1 MFKIT
6 LQLALR
12 NLWKQKGYTSINLLG
27 MALGMACCFL
37 IVIYI
42 QHERHYDRFH
52 PNGDRLY
59 RVNYQATF
67 SGSAFELTRTPAPV
81 GPLLAEQ
88 FPQVEV
94 ATRMFPRSISVRDP
108 KNDRMFELEEALFV
122 DSTVNRVF
130 QFDFLRG
137 NPETALSDPFSIV
150 LSEETARQVFGK
162 TDALGESL
170 LLGGQK
176 TPFVVTGVVRNFP
189 ETAHIHFDFLAP
201 FANIVDVEPAF
212 ARENILKAQTKNWIA
227 SYTYTYVLLK
237 PGAASAAVNAA
248 FPDFLR
254 RFGHKEF
261 VEKQK
266 FVLFPVP
273 EIHLRSETW
282 DEPESSANATYLR
295 LFAIVGL
302 LILLIACINF
312 INLSNA
318 IYLGRMKEVGVRK
331 VLGAGRQG
339 LIRQFMVET
348 LLICAMAF
356 VLSLVFVNGLLPK
369 LDTLTDRQLSFDL
382 LRDWPQSLTFTGI
395 FLLAGLLAGAWPAYV
410 ASRVQ
415 AAEIFQQH
423 TGHTGGK
430 QWLRKTLI
438 TVQFIVG
445 IALLSGTLIV
455 YSQLNYWKNRPLG
468 FNSDHILTA
477 PLFSSS
483 INTSFT
489 PGNAA
494 MRERMNSFEENL
506 AQHPNIEAITLASN
520 MPGIGA
526 VRHPITTDKISLDEH
541 VVLPCISAD
550 YDFVQTFDL
559 KVIAGRNFGKEYGT
573 DHIDGYLLNEKAVK
587 TLGWDAPEDAIGQKI
602 AKGGKT
608 GKVLGVIND
617 FHIQG
622 LQEELEPVVL
632 DINVGSFTTFAIR
645 IKNTRLPETLDFL
658 EKSWKTYFPEKAFE
672 YTFLDEQLQD
682 AYQDEGR
689 LAQLVGY
696 FAGIAIFLSCF
707 GLFGLISFTVHQ
719 KAKEIGIRK
728 VMGATVA
735 GIVALLAKGYLKL
748 VVIALVLA
756 TPIAWYLMDQWLDEF
771 AYRISIEWWVF
782 ALSGAGAVVVA
793 FLTVG
798 LQSMKAAL
806 ANPVDSL
813 RNK

>member
-1 MFKIT
+1 
-6 LQLALR
+6 
-12 NLWKQKGYTSINLLG
+12 
-27 MALGMACCFL
+27 
-37 IVIYI
+37 
-42 QHERHYDRFH
+42 
-52 PNGDRLY
+52 
-59 RVNYQATF
+59 
-67 SGSAFELTRTPAPV
+67 
-81 GPLLAEQ
+81 
-88 FPQVEV
+88 
-94 ATRMFPRSISVRDP
+94 
-108 KNDRMFELEEALFV
+108 
-122 DSTVNRVF
+122 
-130 QFDFLRG
+130 
-137 NPETALSDPFSIV
+137 
-150 LSEETARQVFGK
+150 
-162 TDALGESL
+162 
-170 LLGGQK
+170 
-176 TPFVVTGVVRNFP
+176 
-189 ETAHIHFDFLAP
+189 
-201 FANIVDVEPAF
+201 
-212 ARENILKAQTKNWIA
+212 
-227 SYTYTYVLLK
+227 
-237 PGAASAAVNAA
+237 
-248 FPDFLR
+248 
-254 RFGHKEF
+254 
-261 VEKQK
+261 
-266 FVLFPVP
+266 
-273 EIHLRSETW
+273 
-282 DEPESSANATYLR
+282 
-295 LFAIVGL
+295 
-302 LILLIACINF
+302 
-312 INLSNA
+312 
-318 IYLGRMKEVGVRK
+318 
-331 VLGAGRQG
+331 
-339 LIRQFMVET
+339 
-348 LLICAMAF
+348 
-356 VLSLVFVNGLLPK
+356 
-369 LDTLTDRQLSFDL
+369 
-382 LRDWPQSLTFTGI
+382 
-395 FLLAGLLAGAWPAYV
+395 
-410 ASRVQ
+410 
-415 AAEIFQQH
+415 
-423 TGHTGGK
+423 
-430 QWLRKTLI
+430 
-438 TVQFIVG
+438 
-445 IALLSGTLIV
+445 V
-455 YSQLNYWKNRPLG
+455 YSQLNYWKSRPLG
-468 FNSDHILTA
+468 FNSDHVLTA

-483 INTSFT
+483 INSSFT

-506 AQHPNIEAITLASN
+506 TQHPNIEAITLASN

-526 VRHPITTDKISLDEH
+526 VRHPITTDKIGLDEH

-559 KVIAGRNFGKEYGT
+559 KVIAGRNFGKNYGT

-587 TLGWDAPEDAIGQKI
+587 TLGWDTPEDAIGQKI
-602 AKGGKT
+602 AKGSKT

-735 GIVALLAKGYLKL
+735 GVVALLAKGYLKL

-756 TPIAWYLMDQWLDEF
+756 TPIAWYLMDHWLDEF

-813 RNK
+813 RNE